1 MSRQSDED
9 VLLFKSFDSGE
20 GSVKCKWPSTIYPIP
35 SSDLADKKRKKE
47 REHGP
52 TKILNLLDVPHTS
65 FSLPETLNGVR
76 SRESIEVRALVF
88 LYPTI

>member
-9 VLLFKSFDSGE
+9 VLLFKSFDSRE

-52 TKILNLLDVPHTS
+52 TKNTK
-65 FSLPETLNGVR
+65 FAR
-76 SRESIEVRALVF
+76 C
-88 LYPTI
+88 PTYIISTTGDTKWGTFEGKY